1 MSTLCLLGFTR
12 TPSEYIENSQENFD
26 YSFKDEDAVIETE
39 TT

>member
-1 MSTLCLLGFTR
+1 MSTLCLLGFSR

-26 YSFKDEDAVIETE
+26 SFKDEDAVIETE